1 MEQIV
6 NFNNKIV
13 ILGLGTTSR
22 CLVDVI
28 DRHIKCP
35 LENITI
41 LEPGEASDKD
51 FELIQKKGFHYA
63 VCQKLTKSNFKQEL
77 EDYLT
82 EGALFV
88 NLTCSVDSICLME
101 LVHSKGMMYVDT
113 SFEIWDEEQV
123 DEIEDMRHQ
132 TLYALH
138 GRARDISKDWLSGG
152 PTAITN
158 HGANPGVVNHFAK
171 AALVELSRELGIL
184 RQIPI
189 NSQQWAALA
198 RDCSVKVIH
207 INERDTQVARDP
219 KPVDEFRNTWSPVA
233 FMDEASSPVEVG
245 WGTHENKFPKD
256 ARQHQEGKGN
266 ALYFNRCGGEVFTKS
281 WLPQAGQIHGYLM
294 PHSECVTLSD
304 YFTLHDGEDVIYR
317 PTVQFTYLPA
327 PDALVSLHEYV
338 MRDYKPPAKT
348 NVMNTEIVAGADELG
363 GLLLGHDK
371 QAFWYGSRV
380 DIHQAR
386 KVVPG
391 HNATTMQ
398 VVGGL
403 VSAIVWCLKN
413 PNQGYCETESLPYQ
427 EMLAIAEPYISPI
440 FQSFCDW
447 TPNSSKTGVSGGEGV
462 QDPWQFNS
470 FLVGH

>member
-1 MEQIV
+1 M
-6 NFNNKIV
+6 
-13 ILGLGTTSR
+13 
-22 CLVDVI
+22 
-28 DRHIKCP
+28 
-35 LENITI
+35 
-41 LEPGEASDKD
+41 
-51 FELIQKKGFHYA
+51 
-63 VCQKLTKSNFKQEL
+63 
-77 EDYLT
+77 
-82 EGALFV
+82 
-88 NLTCSVDSICLME
+88 
-101 LVHSKGMMYVDT
+101 
-113 SFEIWDEEQV
+113 
-123 DEIEDMRHQ
+123 
-132 TLYALH
+132 
-138 GRARDISKDWLSGG
+138 
-152 PTAITN
+152 
-158 HGANPGVVNHFAK
+158 
-171 AALVELSRELGIL
+171 
-184 RQIPI
+184 
-189 NSQQWAALA
+189 
-198 RDCSVKVIH
+198 
-207 INERDTQVARDP
+207 
-219 KPVDEFRNTWSPVA
+219 
-233 FMDEASSPVEVG
+233 
-245 WGTHENKFPKD
+245 
-256 ARQHQEGKGN
+256 
-266 ALYFNRCGGEVFTKS
+266 
-281 WLPQAGQIHGYLM
+281 
-294 PHSECVTLSD
+294 
-304 YFTLHDGEDVIYR
+304 HDGEDVIYR

-363 GLLLGHDK
+363 VLLLGHDK